1 MEVKYR
7 NDLYTNY
14 ILMEIPED
22 VDNQIYSFKMIE
34 KNRLKGVLASKTRME
49 DGKGYLY
56 LEVGNRRSLVDIYKD
71 NEMDLEEMTR
81 IFQGLLPVLE
91 ELRNYLLS
99 EKMILWDPE
108 YIFEEEEEDGY
119 SIVILPW
126 QDERPN
132 YRKMAEFFLEKI
144 NHKDENGV
152 NAAYHFYRQQGQGT
166 FSLYQFMPVLEK
178 ENILKRQK
186 KSKEIVPIVSQSIE
200 WNLDEI
206 EESKKEEN
214 IIENNVTSGKWKYI
228 FLILAF
234 IAMGTQFVNIIPSRI
249 KLSCMA
255 ASLLFFVIFF
265 VLLVVKKEKIKE
277 TNINRGI
284 ESEEQW
290 EVGETLFFETK
301 ELEEIWKLQWKERGR
316 QKQVSLEEFPCK
328 VGKIKEEVS
337 VVINDVSVSR
347 VHCQFV
353 KKENKIA
360 IMDLNSTNG
369 TFLNGMPLGNGEIIE
384 IEKNDEILIGKVKV
398 LVV

>member
-7 NDLYTNY
+7 TDLYTNY

-81 IFQGLLPVLE
+81 IFQGLLPILE

-369 TFLNGMPLGNGEIIE
+369 TFLNGMPLENGEIIE

>member
-1 MEVKYR
+1 M
-7 NDLYTNY
+7 
-14 ILMEIPED
+14 
-22 VDNQIYSFKMIE
+22 
-34 KNRLKGVLASKTRME
+34 KGVLPSKTRME
-49 DGKGYLY
+49 DGIEYLY

-71 NEMDLEEMTR
+71 KEMDLEEMTR
-81 IFQGLLPVLE
+81 IFQGLLPILE

-99 EKMILWDPE
+99 EKMVLFDPE
-108 YIFEEEEEDGY
+108 YIYEEEDGNY
-119 SIVILPW
+119 CIVILPW

-132 YRKMAEFFLEKI
+132 FRKMAEFFLEKI

-152 NAAYHFYRQQGQGT
+152 NAAYHFYRQQSQGS
-166 FSLYQFMPVLEK
+166 FSLSQFIPVLEK

-186 KSKEIVPIVSQSIE
+186 KNKESIPVVTQPKDWKLE
-200 WNLDEI
+200 EI
-206 EESKKEEN
+206 EEANKEEDMEE
-214 IIENNVTSGKWKYI
+214 ENSASRNWKYI

-234 IAMGTQFVNIIPSRI
+234 LAIGAQFINIIPGRI

-255 ASLLFFVIFF
+255 ISVLFLIVFF
-265 VLLVVKKEKIKE
+265 VLLIPKKEKVKE
-277 TNINRGI
+277 EKKNTVV
-284 ESEEQW
+284 EAEEEW
-290 EVGETLFFETK
+290 EVGETLFFENK
-301 ELEEIWKLQWKERGR
+301 EMEESWKLQWKERGR
-316 QKQVSLEEFPCK
+316 QKQVILEEFPCK

-360 IMDLNSTNG
+360 LMDLNSTNG
-369 TFLNGMPLGNGEIIE
+369 TFLNGMPLGNGEMIE

>member
-81 IFQGLLPVLE
+81 IFQGLLPILE

-200 WNLDEI
+200 WSLDEI

>member
-81 IFQGLLPVLE
+81 IFQGLLPILE

>member
-56 LEVGNRRSLVDIYKD
+56 LEVGNRRSLADVYKD

-81 IFQGLLPVLE
+81 IFQGLLPILE

-284 ESEEQW
+284 ESEEHW

>member
-7 NDLYTNY
+7 ADLYTNY
-14 ILMEIPED
+14 LLLEIPD
-22 VDNQIYSFKMIE
+22 GIDSQIYSFKMME
-34 KNRLKGVLASKTRME
+34 KNRMKGVLPSKTRME
-49 DGKGYLY
+49 DGIEYLY

-71 NEMDLEEMTR
+71 KEMDLEEMTR
-81 IFQGLLPVLE
+81 IFQGLLPILE

-99 EKMILWDPE
+99 EKMVLFDPE
-108 YIFEEEEEDGY
+108 YIYEEEDGNY
-119 SIVILPW
+119 CIVILPW

-132 YRKMAEFFLEKI
+132 FRKMAEFFLEKI

-152 NAAYHFYRQQGQGT
+152 NAAYHFYRQQSQGP
-166 FSLYQFMPVLEK
+166 FSLSQFIPVLEK

-186 KSKEIVPIVSQSIE
+186 KNKEHIPVVSQPKD
-200 WNLDEI
+200 WKLDEI
-206 EESKKEEN
+206 EEANKEEDMEE
-214 IIENNVTSGKWKYI
+214 ENGASRNWKYI

-234 IAMGTQFVNIIPSRI
+234 LAIGAQFINIIPDRI

-255 ASLLFFVIFF
+255 ISVLFLIVFF
-265 VLLVVKKEKIKE
+265 VLLIPKKEKVKE
-277 TNINRGI
+277 EKKNTVV
-284 ESEEQW
+284 EAEEEW
-290 EVGETLFFETK
+290 EVGETLFFENK
-301 ELEEIWKLQWKERGR
+301 EMEESWKLQWKERGR
-316 QKQVSLEEFPCK
+316 QKQVILEEFPCK

-369 TFLNGMPLGNGEIIE
+369 TFLNGMPLGNGEMIE

>member
-7 NDLYTNY
+7 ADLYTNY
-14 ILMEIPED
+14 LLLEIPD
-22 VDNQIYSFKMIE
+22 GIDSQIYSFKMME
-34 KNRLKGVLASKTRME
+34 KNRMKGVLPSKTRME
-49 DGKGYLY
+49 DGIEYLY

-71 NEMDLEEMTR
+71 KEMDLEEMTR
-81 IFQGLLPVLE
+81 IFQGLLPILE

-99 EKMILWDPE
+99 EKMVLFDPE
-108 YIFEEEEEDGY
+108 YIYEEEDGNY
-119 SIVILPW
+119 CIVILPW

-132 YRKMAEFFLEKI
+132 FRKMAEFFLEKI

-152 NAAYHFYRQQGQGT
+152 NAAYHFYRQQSQGS
-166 FSLYQFMPVLEK
+166 FSLSQFIPVLEK

-186 KSKEIVPIVSQSIE
+186 KNKEHIPVVSQPKD
-200 WNLDEI
+200 WKLDEI
-206 EESKKEEN
+206 EEANKEEDMEE
-214 IIENNVTSGKWKYI
+214 ENGASRNWKYI

-234 IAMGTQFVNIIPSRI
+234 LAIGAQFINIIPDRI

-255 ASLLFFVIFF
+255 ISVLFLIVFF
-265 VLLVVKKEKIKE
+265 VLLIPKKEKVKE
-277 TNINRGI
+277 EKKNTVV
-284 ESEEQW
+284 EAEEEW
-290 EVGETLFFETK
+290 EVGETLFFENK
-301 ELEEIWKLQWKERGR
+301 EMEESWKLQWKERGR
-316 QKQVSLEEFPCK
+316 QKQVILEEFPCK

-369 TFLNGMPLGNGEIIE
+369 TFLNGMPLGNGEMIE

>member
-81 IFQGLLPVLE
+81 IFQGLLPILE

-186 KSKEIVPIVSQSIE
+186 KSKEIVPIVSQTIE

>member
-7 NDLYTNY
+7 ADLYTNY
-14 ILMEIPED
+14 LLLEIPD
-22 VDNQIYSFKMIE
+22 GIDSQIYSFKMME
-34 KNRLKGVLASKTRME
+34 KNRMKGVLPSKTRME
-49 DGKGYLY
+49 DGIEYLY

-71 NEMDLEEMTR
+71 KEMDLEEMTR
-81 IFQGLLPVLE
+81 IFQGLLPILE

-99 EKMILWDPE
+99 EKMVLFDPE
-108 YIFEEEEEDGY
+108 YIYEEEDGNY
-119 SIVILPW
+119 CIVILPW

-132 YRKMAEFFLEKI
+132 FRKMAEFFLEKI

-152 NAAYHFYRQQGQGT
+152 NAAYHFYRQQSQGP
-166 FSLYQFMPVLEK
+166 FSLSQFIPVLEK

-186 KSKEIVPIVSQSIE
+186 KNKEHIPVVSQPKDWKLE
-200 WNLDEI
+200 EI
-206 EESKKEEN
+206 EEANKEEDMEE
-214 IIENNVTSGKWKYI
+214 ENSASRNWKYI

-234 IAMGTQFVNIIPSRI
+234 LAIGAQFINIIPDRI

-255 ASLLFFVIFF
+255 ISVLFLIVFF
-265 VLLVVKKEKIKE
+265 VLLIPKKEKIKE
-277 TNINRGI
+277 EKKNTVV
-284 ESEEQW
+284 EAEEEW
-290 EVGETLFFETK
+290 EVGETLFFENK
-301 ELEEIWKLQWKERGR
+301 EMEESWKLQWKERGR
-316 QKQVSLEEFPCK
+316 QKQVILEEFPCK

-369 TFLNGMPLGNGEIIE
+369 TFLNGMPLGNGEMIE

>member
-7 NDLYTNY
+7 ADLYTNY
-14 ILMEIPED
+14 LLLEIPD
-22 VDNQIYSFKMIE
+22 GIDSQIYSFKMME
-34 KNRLKGVLASKTRME
+34 KNRMKGVLPSKTRME
-49 DGKGYLY
+49 DGIEYLY

-71 NEMDLEEMTR
+71 KEMDLEEMTR
-81 IFQGLLPVLE
+81 IFQGLLPILE

-99 EKMILWDPE
+99 EKMVLFDPE
-108 YIFEEEEEDGY
+108 YIYEEEDGNY
-119 SIVILPW
+119 CIVILPW

-132 YRKMAEFFLEKI
+132 FRKMAEFFLEKI

-152 NAAYHFYRQQGQGT
+152 NAAYHFYRQQSQGPC
-166 FSLYQFMPVLEK
+166 SLSQFIPVLEK

-186 KSKEIVPIVSQSIE
+186 KNKEHIPVVSQPKDWKLE
-200 WNLDEI
+200 EI
-206 EESKKEEN
+206 EEANKEEDMEE
-214 IIENNVTSGKWKYI
+214 ENGASRNWKYI

-234 IAMGTQFVNIIPSRI
+234 LAIGAQFINIIPDRI

-255 ASLLFFVIFF
+255 ISVLFLIVFF
-265 VLLVVKKEKIKE
+265 VLLIPKKEKVKE
-277 TNINRGI
+277 EKKNTVV
-284 ESEEQW
+284 EAEEEW
-290 EVGETLFFETK
+290 EVGETLFFENK
-301 ELEEIWKLQWKERGR
+301 EMEESWKLQWKERGR
-316 QKQVSLEEFPCK
+316 QKQVVLEEFPCK

-369 TFLNGMPLGNGEIIE
+369 TFLNGMPLGNGEMIE